1 MRFQM
6 PELPCFMPRA
16 KIGDVVYYISLYSC
30 YAVKRATVVEIQHL
44 GDEYRQVM
52 SNGDVVAKDAHS
64 VEDYTTF
71 ASRDDAVQFILASLV
86 ECINDHKTR
95 IATLQ
100 HELDMSERVLATLRK
115 QYPDLTAE
123 RPQST
128 KSTID
133 YQNSEFDTPK

>member
-1 MRFQM
+1 MRLQM
-6 PELPCFMPRA
+6 PKLPCFMPRSNV
-16 KIGDVVYYISLYSC
+16 GDVVYYISPNNR
-30 YAVKRATVVEIQHL
+30 YAVKRATVVEIQRL
-44 GDEYRQVM
+44 GSEYRQVM

-86 ECINDHKTR
+86 EHINDHKTR

-100 HELDMSERVLATLRK
+100 HELDVNERVLTTMRK
-115 QYPDLTAE
+115 QYPDLPAE
-123 RPQST
+123 RPLAT

-133 YQNSEFDTPK
+133 YQN

>member
-1 MRFQM
+1 MRLQM
-6 PELPCFMPRA
+6 PELPCFKPRA
-16 KIGDVVYYISLYSC
+16 KVGDVVYYISPNNR
-30 YAVKRATVVEIQHL
+30 YAVKRAIVVEIQRS
-44 GDEYRQVM
+44 GSEYRQVM

-86 ECINDHKTR
+86 EHINDHKTR

-100 HELDMSERVLATLRK
+100 HELDVNERVLATMRK
-115 QYPDLTAE
+115 QYPDLPAE
-123 RPQST
+123 RPLAT

-133 YQNSEFDTPK
+133 YQN